1 MVQEAVV
8 VIKDIFRK
16 YPNKYESIIA
26 TLCENLE
33 DLDEPDAKA
42 SMIWIIG
49 EYAERIDKADELLD
63 SFLESFQEETA
74 VVQLQLLTATVKLF
88 LKQPDTAQEMVQKV
102 RHPPLHTGFC
112 TAVLKITDCLLQ
124 VLNLA
129 TEHSDNPDLR
139 DRGYVYWRLLSS
151 DPEAARA
158 VVLSQK
164 PEIGDDTFTIEP
176 ALLEELMQQI
186 STLASIYHKPP
197 EAFVMKSLHISNA
210 GEEEEEVEVDEE
222 QLGADGEESVGVEM
236 NEVAQL
242 PSKPLP
248 VAAAPK
254 KAGGDLLDLLDDEV
268 APAPAP
274 AMASTSF
281 SAAPSNAA
289 AVKKVQVVTPEAGQ
303 GVFISVAMVKNPTSG
318 QVTLEMD
325 IGNTTS
331 TPVQALAI
339 QLNKNAFGLA
349 PQSPQILLSRPVS
362 NESSVSFSLP
372 LILNPQMVNPQ
383 DATLNLQS
391 AVKNVTTGAVFY
403 FIIPVSLEVLFKTVP
418 VDVQSFAAA
427 WKAFDESL
435 EVSVVIPEMPTVDF
449 EVIKSKLAAK
459 DVVFVAKRDIPGQV
473 GQVSV
478 FFSANLVNN
487 MVFFMELKF
496 KAGLNVCKVVVRSP
510 NKAYSELCKVTVAR
524 LVL

>member
-1 MVQEAVV
+1 M
-8 VIKDIFRK
+8 
-16 YPNKYESIIA
+16 
-26 TLCENLE
+26 
-33 DLDEPDAKA
+33 
-42 SMIWIIG
+42 
-49 EYAERIDKADELLD
+49 
-63 SFLESFQEETA
+63 
-74 VVQLQLLTATVKLF
+74 
-88 LKQPDTAQEMVQKV
+88 
-102 RHPPLHTGFC
+102 
-112 TAVLKITDCLLQ
+112 
-124 VLNLA
+124 A

-164 PEIGDDTFTIEP
+164 PEIGDDTFTIEA
-176 ALLEELMQQI
+176 ALLDELMQQI

-197 EAFVMKSLHISNA
+197 EAFVMKSLHVSSS
-210 GEEEEEVEVDEE
+210 GEEEEEAEVDEE
-222 QLGADGEESVGVEM
+222 QLGADGEESA
-236 NEVAQL
+236 VADFSEPAQVQ
-242 PSKPLP
+242 SRALP
-248 VAAAPK
+248 VSAPPK
-254 KAGGDLLDLLDDEV
+254 KAGGDLLDLLDDVV
-268 APAPAP
+268 APAPTP
-274 AMASTSF
+274 AVAATSTS
-281 SAAPSNAA
+281 SAP

-303 GVFISVAMVKNPTSG
+303 GVFISIAMIKNPGSG

-325 IGNTTS
+325 IGNSTS

-339 QLNKNAFGLA
+339 QLNKNAFGFA
-349 PQSPQILLSRPVS
+349 PVSPQILLSRPVS
-362 NESSVSFSLP
+362 NGSSVPFSLS
-372 LILNPQMVNPQ
+372 LTLNPQMVNPQ

-418 VDVQSFAAA
+418 VDVQSYAAA

-435 EVSVVIPEMPTVDF
+435 EVSVVIPDMPTVDI

-487 MVFFMELKF
+487 MVFFVELKF

-510 NKAYSELCKVTVAR
+510 NKAYSELCKATVAR
-524 LVL
+524 LIL